1 VTLMMTGCYR
11 STAGVRRAGSAA
23 ISLFLIVPLA
33 ILSSS
38 APRASAAFIGA
49 KIEVNVTS
57 ELGNKTY
64 DVGVTST
71 GDTFDWTLASPV
83 ALWDGGNLLGTIK
96 ELQVSLD
103 GDPNAFV
110 FFSVQAGNVP
120 TNFSVSSALVSF
132 APIIGSLGSASG
144 GVTVTDTS
152 GNGATL
158 TGNFAGA
165 NSFQAEYNNG
175 VIFASLVQPA
185 LAPGLT
191 STQSG
196 SLVNVPMPPVF
207 NIQSKFD
214 FTLSPND
221 IGSGTGNFTVTPEPS
236 SLVLAA
242 VGATGLAYF
251 ARRRRKA

>member
-1 VTLMMTGCYR
+1 MMTGWNR
-11 STAGVRRAGSAA
+11 STANVRRAGVA
-23 ISLFLIVPLA
+23 IVLFLIAPLA
-33 ILSSS
+33 ILGSL

-49 KIEVNVTS
+49 KIEVNVSS

-64 DVGVTST
+64 DVGLTST

-83 ALWDGGNLLGTIK
+83 ALWDSGNLLGTIK

-110 FFSVQAGNVP
+110 FFSVQAGNVA
-120 TNFSVSSALVSF
+120 TNFTVNSALVSF
-132 APIIGSLGSASG
+132 APILGSLGSASA

-175 VIFASLVQPA
+175 IVFASLVQPA

-207 NIQSKFD
+207 NIQSKFN

-236 SLVLAA
+236 SLILAA
-242 VGATGLAYF
+242 MGATGLAYF
-251 ARRRRKA
+251 ARRRKAV